1 MKKVIA
7 LVLTASLLT
16 LSVSGCSVE
25 KRVKA
30 DKLNVVTTIYPEYD
44 WVKEIAGE
52 SADITLLLD
61 NGVDMHS
68 YQPSVDDI
76 MTISSCDV
84 FIYVGGES
92 DVWVGDALKEAVNKE
107 MKTVNLMAVL
117 GDKALTEEALPGIND
132 GGDEEDVF
140 DEHVWLSVKNAD
152 VFCKVIC
159 ETLSEA
165 DPVKADLYKQNAD
178 NYRARL
184 AALDREYEKEL
195 SGAKYDT
202 LVFGD
207 RFPFRYLTEDYG
219 LSYYA
224 AFDGCSAETEASFKT
239 VAFLAEKLDE
249 LQLPAIITIDNGD
262 AKLANTIIDNTRTR
276 NRKVISLDSM
286 QSTGL
291 AESEDVSYISIMQD
305 NLGALK
311 TALN

>member
-132 GGDEEDVF
+132 GGD
-140 DEHVWLSVKNAD
+140 
-152 VFCKVIC
+152 
-159 ETLSEA
+159 
-165 DPVKADLYKQNAD
+165 
-178 NYRARL
+178 
-184 AALDREYEKEL
+184 
-195 SGAKYDT
+195 
-202 LVFGD
+202 
-207 RFPFRYLTEDYG
+207 
-219 LSYYA
+219 
-224 AFDGCSAETEASFKT
+224 
-239 VAFLAEKLDE
+239 
-249 LQLPAIITIDNGD
+249 
-262 AKLANTIIDNTRTR
+262 
-276 NRKVISLDSM
+276 
-286 QSTGL
+286 
-291 AESEDVSYISIMQD
+291 
-305 NLGALK
+305 
-311 TALN
+311 